1 MAFIFV
7 LTVVTIIIWPNS
19 EMLTFLNTY
28 DYSSMEKC
36 VAAKTYVEKDR
47 GQPPDKAFTV
57 KHIGKCITME
67 VE

>member
-1 MAFIFV
+1 
-7 LTVVTIIIWPNS
+7 
-19 EMLTFLNTY
+19 MLTFLNTY

-67 VE
+67 VK